1 MAKGHKQLV
10 LAACRAF
17 SPQAAQLTGEASIA
31 WCTLWQHGG
40 ARDICSQSS
49 ESVSSSDS
57 GPCTG
62 SHGDCASGVANQY
75 PVQRRSLPSTE
86 FLHGLPWGRASTTSQ
101 PSTTIIAG
109 MMSLPHL
116 RRLNVIPAALGGIR
130 ELHVGLARRAP
141 AATNGESPDG
151 AGARSGSSGGDG
163 GGSDTSASTS
173 TTTTSS
179 APVQNPLQAALA
191 AASGSQPLE
200 QLGQA
205 VSATKG
211 RRRQKRTW
219 MWYDEDDEREERRQE
234 RAREQYHNVGT
245 AYMSNI
251 TQSVKKMN
259 RIVRLVRGLSYAD
272 AVAQC
277 ELVPHKPA
285 KFVRQALEAAY
296 QDATQAVG
304 LKGERLVVGII
315 YATRGRVE
323 KAMQRMGRGRS
334 GRMFTRTSHL
344 RVVLRESRQS
354 SPAFQMRQVAPL
366 MSVMTGATAPVAAWL
381 ARGQPSL
388 GIRVASARRRF
399 AYQVEV

>member
-1 MAKGHKQLV
+1 MVKCHTQLM

-17 SPQAAQLTGEASIA
+17 SPQAVQLTGEASIA
-31 WCTLWQHGG
+31 WCAFWQQRGTHY
-40 ARDICSQSS
+40 ICSHSS
-49 ESVSSSDS
+49 DSVSSSDS
-57 GPCTG
+57 GPCT
-62 SHGDCASGVANQY
+62 SSSANCAWRAVNQY
-75 PVQRRSLPSTE
+75 PVQPRSISTAE
-86 FLHGLPWGRASTTSQ
+86 GSGSTTSQ
-101 PSTTIIAG
+101 PPATVTAG
-109 MMSLPHL
+109 MMSLRHL
-116 RRLNVIPAALGGIR
+116 RHLHVIPAVIGGIR
-130 ELHVGLARRAP
+130 ALHVGSACAAP
-141 AATNGESPDG
+141 AAANGENPDG
-151 AGARSGSSGGDG
+151 AGARSGGSGGSG
-163 GGSDTSASTS
+163 GGSDTSGSAP

-191 AASGSQPLE
+191 AASGSRPLE

-205 VSATKG
+205 VGATKG

-277 ELVPHKPA
+277 EMVPHKA
-285 KFVRQALEAAY
+285 ARFVRQALEAAY

-304 LKGERLVVGII
+304 LDGERLVVGII

-323 KAMQRMGRGRS
+323 KAMQRMGRGRT

-344 RVVLRESRQS
+344 RVVLRESRQR
-354 SPAFQMRQVAPL
+354 SPVFQMRQVAPL

-381 ARGQPSL
+381 ARGSRAGGVRPVTRQN
-388 GIRVASARRRF
+388 RF